1 MTQTNE
7 QQDGLSLALGGMS
20 TGPTVLDMAA
30 AYATIANYG
39 EYIEPTFYSK
49 ITDAEGNEIHC
60 ETTKKEEE
68 YYQNKMLGYCK
79 HYYKNQQEQ
88 V

>member
-1 MTQTNE
+1 
-7 QQDGLSLALGGMS
+7 
-20 TGPTVLDMAA
+20 MAA

-49 ITDAEGNEIHC
+49 ITDAEGNEIIGDH
-60 ETTKKEEE
+60 KKEEE